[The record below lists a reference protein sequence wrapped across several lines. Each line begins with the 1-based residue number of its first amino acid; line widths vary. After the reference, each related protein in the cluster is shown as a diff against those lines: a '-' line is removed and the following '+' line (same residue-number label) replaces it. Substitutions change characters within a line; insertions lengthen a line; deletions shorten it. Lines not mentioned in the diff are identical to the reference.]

1 MMYLILAM
9 VSSMLVSVVMRLSEK
24 QGATGT
30 WKLSVNYVMCAGMSL
45 WFSGSPQLFP
55 AMEGLPTALL
65 LGGVTGVLY
74 LLGFVLLQWN
84 TRRNG
89 VVLPATFM
97 KLGVIVP
104 TVMSILLFGEAP
116 KPLQMAGIALALAAI
131 VLIQGRSREETGSL
145 LGLIALLLSGGTA
158 DAMSKIFEEMGL
170 NALKDQFLLYT
181 FGTALILCVAL
192 CLVRKQRPTWRD
204 ALWGL
209 ALGAPNYFSARF
221 LLLALGDLPAVV
233 VYPSFSVG
241 TIVLVTAVGV
251 LCFGERLSR
260 RKWAAL
266 GVIAAALVLLN
277 I

>member
-9 VSSMLVSVVMRLSEK
+9 VSSTLVSVVMRLSEK
-24 QGATGT
+24 QGAAGT
-30 WKLSVNYVMCAGMSL
+30 WKLAVNYVMCAALSL
-45 WFSGSPQLFP
+45 LFSGSPQLFP
-55 AMEGLPTALL
+55 AVEGMPSALL
-65 LGGVTGVLY
+65 LGGATGVLY

-104 TVMSILLFGEAP
+104 TLMSILLFGEAP
-116 KPLQMAGIALALAAI
+116 KPLQLAGIALALAAI
-131 VLIQGRSREETGSL
+131 VLIQGRGRGETGSL

-158 DAMSKIFEEMGL
+158 DAMSKVFEEMGL
-170 NALKDQFLLYT
+170 RALKDQFLLYT

-192 CLVRKQRPTWRD
+192 CLARKQRPAWRD

-209 ALGAPNYFSARF
+209 ALGVPNYFSARF
-221 LLLALGDLPAVV
+221 LLLALGSLPAVV

>member
-9 VSSMLVSVVMRLSEK
+9 ISSMLVSVVMRLSEK
-24 QGATGT
+24 QGAAGT
-30 WKLSVNYVMCAGMSL
+30 WKLAVNYVMCAAMAL
-45 WFSGSPQLFP
+45 MFSGSPQLFP
-55 AMEGLPTALL
+55 AAEGLPTALL

-104 TVMSILLFGEAP
+104 TLMSILLFGEAP
-116 KPLQMAGIALALAAI
+116 KPLQILGILLALAAI

-192 CLVRKQRPTWRD
+192 CLVRKQRPAWRD

-209 ALGAPNYFSARF
+209 ALGVPNYFSARF

-241 TIVLVTAVGV
+241 TIVLVTAVGL

-266 GVIAAALVLLN
+266 GVIVAALVLLN

>member
-30 WKLSVNYVMCAGMSL
+30 WKLAVNYVMCAGMSL

-55 AMEGLPTALL
+55 AAEGLPTALL

-209 ALGAPNYFSARF
+209 ALGVPNYFSARF

-251 LCFGERLSR
+251 LCFGERLGR

>member
-104 TVMSILLFGEAP
+104 TVMSILFFGEAP
-116 KPLQMAGIALALAAI
+116 KPLQIAGIALALAAI

-241 TIVLVTAVGV
+241 TIVLVTAVGM

>member
-24 QGATGT
+24 QGAAGT
-30 WKLSVNYVMCAGMSL
+30 WKLAVNYVMCAAMSL
-45 WFSGSPQLFP
+45 LFSGSPQLFP
-55 AMEGLPTALL
+55 AVEGLPSALL

-104 TVMSILLFGEAP
+104 TLMSVLLFGEAP
-116 KPLQMAGIALALAAI
+116 KPLQILGILLALAAI

-158 DAMSKIFEEMGL
+158 DAMSKVFEEMGL
-170 NALKDQFLLYT
+170 SALKDQFLLYT
-181 FGTALILCVAL
+181 FSTALILCVVL
-192 CLVRKQRPTWRD
+192 CLIRKQKPTWRD

-209 ALGAPNYFSARF
+209 ALGVPNYFSARF

-241 TIVLVTAVGV
+241 TIVLVTAVGL
-251 LCFGERLSR
+251 LCFSERLSR

-266 GVIAAALVLLN
+266 GVIVAALVLLN

>member
-24 QGATGT
+24 HGATGT
-30 WKLSVNYVMCAGMSL
+30 WKLAVNYVMCAGMSL

-104 TVMSILLFGEAP
+104 TVMSILFFGEAP
-116 KPLQMAGIALALAAI
+116 KPLQIAGIALALAAI

-209 ALGAPNYFSARF
+209 ALGVPNYFSARF

>member
-55 AMEGLPTALL
+55 AAEGLPTALL

-104 TVMSILLFGEAP
+104 TVMSILFFGEAP
-116 KPLQMAGIALALAAI
+116 KPLQIAGIALALAAI

>member
-9 VSSMLVSVVMRLSEK
+9 VSSMLVSVVMRLSER
-24 QGATGT
+24 QGAVGT
-30 WKLSVNYVMCAGMSL
+30 WKLAVNYVMCAAMAL
-45 WFSGSPQLFP
+45 VFSGSPQLFP
-55 AMEGLPTALL
+55 SVEGLPTALL
-65 LGGVTGVLY
+65 LGGVTGILY

-104 TVMSILLFGEAP
+104 TLMSILLYGEAP
-116 KPLQMAGIALALAAI
+116 RLLQIIGILLALAAI
-131 VLIQGRSREETGSL
+131 VLIQGHSREENGSL

-170 NALKDQFLLYT
+170 SALKDQFLLYT
-181 FGTALILCVAL
+181 FATALILCVIL
-192 CLVRKQRPTWRD
+192 CITRKQRPTWRD

-209 ALGAPNYFSARF
+209 ALGVPNYFSARF
-221 LLLALGDLPAVV
+221 LLLALGSVPAVV
-233 VYPSFSVG
+233 AYPSFSVG

-251 LCFGERLSR
+251 ACFGERLSR
-260 RKWAAL
+260 RKWSAL
-266 GVIAAALVLLN
+266 GIIVAALVLLN

>member
-30 WKLSVNYVMCAGMSL
+30 WKLAVNYVMCAGMSL

-55 AMEGLPTALL
+55 AMEGLPAALL

-104 TVMSILLFGEAP
+104 TVMSVLLFGEAP

-209 ALGAPNYFSARF
+209 ALGVPNYFSARF

>member
-30 WKLSVNYVMCAGMSL
+30 WKLAVNYVMCAGMSL

-55 AMEGLPTALL
+55 AAEGLPTALL

-84 TRRNG
+84 TRHNG

-104 TVMSILLFGEAP
+104 TVMSVLLFGEAP

-209 ALGAPNYFSARF
+209 ALGVPNYFSARF

-251 LCFGERLSR
+251 LCFGERLNR

>member
-24 QGATGT
+24 QGAAGT
-30 WKLSVNYVMCAGMSL
+30 WKLAVNYVMCAAMSL
-45 WFSGSPQLFP
+45 LFSGSPQLFP
-55 AMEGLPTALL
+55 AVEGLPSALL

-104 TVMSILLFGEAP
+104 TLMSVLLFGEAP
-116 KPLQMAGIALALAAI
+116 KPLQILGILLALAAI

-158 DAMSKIFEEMGL
+158 DAMSKIFEEMSL
-170 NALKDQFLLYT
+170 TALKDQFLLYT

-192 CLVRKQRPTWRD
+192 CLIRKQRPTWRD

-209 ALGAPNYFSARF
+209 ALGVPNYFSARF

-241 TIVLVTAVGV
+241 TIVLVTAVGL
-251 LCFGERLSR
+251 LCFSERLSR

-266 GVIAAALVLLN
+266 GVIVAALVLLN

>member
-9 VSSMLVSVVMRLSEK
+9 ISSMLVSVVMRLSEK

-30 WKLSVNYVMCAGMSL
+30 WKLAVNYVMCAAMAL
-45 WFSGSPQLFP
+45 MFSGSPQLFP
-55 AMEGLPTALL
+55 AAEGLPTALL

-104 TVMSILLFGEAP
+104 TLMSILFFGEAP
-116 KPLQMAGIALALAAI
+116 KPLQILGILLALAAI

-170 NALKDQFLLYT
+170 TALKDQFLLYT

-192 CLVRKQRPTWRD
+192 CLVRKQRPAWRD

-209 ALGAPNYFSARF
+209 ALGVPNYFSARF

-241 TIVLVTAVGV
+241 TIVLVTAVGL

-266 GVIAAALVLLN
+266 GVIVAALVLLN